1 MYIYAQTKKI
11 RSKLS
16 WISCITSGFVS
27 ILDNPTGG
35 HLPTQ
40 HPTDQPSTKN
50 HGEIG
55 KTQSISYHLD
65 LFHYRPLWK
74 CARKKGACL

>member
-1 MYIYAQTKKI
+1 MYNIWICIHLGQPKLGVISQPNIQQT
-11 RSKLS
+11 
-16 WISCITSGFVS
+16 
-27 ILDNPTGG
+27 N
-35 HLPTQ
+35 
-40 HPTDQPSTKN
+40 PSTKN